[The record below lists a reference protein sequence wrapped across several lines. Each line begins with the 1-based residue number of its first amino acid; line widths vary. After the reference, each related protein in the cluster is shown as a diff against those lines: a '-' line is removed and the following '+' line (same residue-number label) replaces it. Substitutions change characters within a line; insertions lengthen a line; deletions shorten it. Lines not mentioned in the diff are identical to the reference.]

1 MATNKKGFMDAI
13 KSDISAEAVPALGF
27 LHKHA
32 KIITISVLAIVVI
45 ILAAFGYQWYQN
57 SRLNSQSAQLGSI
70 LATRE
75 GAARITALEE
85 FLQKTPDKFK
95 PAVYFEIAFTATSM
109 EDYAKAAEAWKVGG
123 DLLPNNDPMLAVAGL
138 GLASSLNKSGKA
150 AEGVAVLE
158 DLLSKINADQSLT
171 TFIKM
176 ELAALAEAAG
186 QWGKSIAVYE
196 EIAASEQGEGKNFF
210 TFRAKELQAR
220 HPEAA
225 QAPAQSDAAAPA
237 KSSIN
242 ATAESNA
249 GGN

>member
-32 KIITISVLAIVVI
+32 KAITISVLAVVLI
-45 ILAAFGYQWYQN
+45 ILAAFGYQGYEN
-57 SRLNSQSAQLGSI
+57 SRLNAQSTQLGVI
-70 LATRE
+70 LATKE
-75 GAARITALEE
+75 GAARLTALEE
-85 FLQKTPDKFK
+85 FLQNTPDKFK
-95 PAVYFEIAFTATSM
+95 PAVYFEIAFTATVM
-109 EDYAKAAEAWKVGG
+109 KDYARAAEAWKAGG
-123 DLLPNNDPMLAVAGL
+123 DLLPSNDPMLAVAGL
-138 GLASSLNKSGKA
+138 GLASSLDKSGKP

-158 DLLSKINADQSLT
+158 DLLSKINADQNLT

-186 QWGKSIAVYE
+186 QWDKSIAVYE
-196 EIAASEQGEGKNFF
+196 EIAAGEQGEGKNFF
-210 TFRAKELQAR
+210 TFRAKEIRAR
-220 HPEAA
+220 HPEAV